1 MIRGKTISY
10 AAYKNRLQNNR
21 ETEVEAKLQ
30 QLYQNF
36 EQNREEISHLS
47 SELTRIRDDRI
58 KGILLRAKVRWKV
71 EGEKSTRYF

>member
-1 MIRGKTISY
+1 MRFSVNDQLFWETLKLMIRGKTISY
-10 AAYKNRLQNNR
+10 ATYKKRLQNNR
-21 ETEVEAKLQ
+21 ETELEAKLQ

-58 KGILLRAKVRWKV
+58 KGI
-71 EGEKSTRYF
+71 